1 MTRDDVFLPSFYL
14 NPLPVDDQRIAT
26 LHNYHVFVVI
36 VDMFRRG
43 RSPSTCPERHLV
55 SIGSV
60 EHVTLHTWSGLTG
73 SGNPVSGMPHEFRK
87 LIHALALSH
96 PPQSVRYAIGQPG
109 TGKPAK
115 GA

>member
-1 MTRDDVFLPSFYL
+1 MTSAMAVRNFREG
-14 NPLPVDDQRIAT
+14 QA
-26 LHNYHVFVVI
+26 LHNDHVFVVI

-96 PPQSVRYAIGQPG
+96 PPQSVRYAMGQPG
-109 TGKPAK
+109 TGKSAK

>member
-55 SIGSV
+55 SIGPV

-109 TGKPAK
+109 TGKSAK